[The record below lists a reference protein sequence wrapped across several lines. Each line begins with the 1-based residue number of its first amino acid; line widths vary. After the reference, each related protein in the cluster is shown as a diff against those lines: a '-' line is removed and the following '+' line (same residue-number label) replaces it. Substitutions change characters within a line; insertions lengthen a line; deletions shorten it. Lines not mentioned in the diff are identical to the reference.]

1 MKTRRIIAMLMALCV
16 LMAFGGCGNS
26 NTSAETPSATPSIAP
41 TATPSAVSTAST
53 APAQEEKLGTILKE
67 IKETGVLKV
76 GVFGNRP
83 PWYFQVVDS
92 KGNTKIAGFES
103 SMIQDVAALCAQKLG
118 RKVSVDIMDAD
129 VAGVLAAIQAG
140 KVHFG
145 LSLAPTAER
154 KQNMDFST
162 VSYHRSLQVIAIR
175 VKDKDNAM
183 FDPANKLKGVKV
195 AGIQGSSTSITL
207 KEQYPDCDLV
217 DLTSSSDELL
227 SLVNGKVDAAVFN
240 EKIGILYSKANPDI
254 MVDYDLAYKIPVE
267 RDPGSAIA
275 FAYGNDDFK
284 VMVSD
289 YITRILNDGTFA
301 NYEKQAILAL
311 DDPTLLEGFATKNMI
326 DTSKK

>member
-1 MKTRRIIAMLMALCV
+1 MKTRKIIAMLMALCV
-16 LMAFGGCGNS
+16 LMAFGGCSNNS
-26 NTSAETPSATPSIAP
+26 TSEGTPTATPTVAP
-41 TATPSAVSTAST
+41 TATSSAAPTASA
-53 APAQEEKLGTILKE
+53 APVQEEKLGTILKE

-92 KGNTKIAGFES
+92 KGNTKIVGFEY

-118 RKVSVDIMDAD
+118 RTVKIDIMDAD

-154 KQNMDFST
+154 RQNMDFSSI
-162 VSYHRSLQVIAIR
+162 SYHRSLQVIAIR
-175 VKDKDNAM
+175 VKDKDNPM
-183 FDPANKLKGVKV
+183 FDPAKKLKGVKI

-207 KEQYPDCDLV
+207 KEQYPDCELV
-217 DLTSSSDELL
+217 DLTSASDELL
-227 SLVNGKVDAAVFN
+227 SLVNGKVDGAVFN
-240 EKIGILYSKANPDI
+240 EKIGILYAKANPEI

-289 YITRILNDGTFA
+289 YIKRILEDGTFA

-311 DDPTLLEGFATKNMI
+311 DDPTLLEGFATKNLI

>member
-1 MKTRRIIAMLMALCV
+1 MKTRKIIAMLMALCV
-16 LMAFGGCGNS
+16 LMAFGGCS
-26 NTSAETPSATPSIAP
+26 NTSEGTPTATPTVAP
-41 TATPSAVSTAST
+41 TATSSAAPTASA
-53 APAQEEKLGTILKE
+53 APVQEEKLGTIMKE

-92 KGNTKIAGFES
+92 KGNTKIVGFEY
-103 SMIQDVAALCAQKLG
+103 SMIQDIAALCAQKLG
-118 RKVSVDIMDAD
+118 RTVKIDIMDAD

-154 KQNMDFST
+154 RQNMDFSSI
-162 VSYHRSLQVIAIR
+162 SYHRSLQVIAIR
-175 VKDKDNAM
+175 VKDKDNPM
-183 FDPANKLKGVKV
+183 FDPAKKLKGVKV

-207 KEQYPDCDLV
+207 KEQYPECDLV
-217 DLTSSSDELL
+217 DLTSASDELL

-240 EKIGILYSKANPDI
+240 EKIGILYSKANPEI

-289 YITRILNDGTFA
+289 YIKRILDDGTFA

-311 DDPTLLEGFATKNMI
+311 DDPTLLEGFATKNLI